1 METNANEIRLVDLI
15 SPETLQKIQDSFSKM
30 ARMASLTTDENGV
43 PLTEGSNFTD
53 FCTEFCRKS
62 PVGRERCEKCDR
74 DGAVTV
80 LETGKPT
87 SYFCHANLVDFAA
100 PIMLGDRMIGSFIGG
115 QVLAEEPDLERMREV
130 AKEIGVDEEEFLEA
144 AKKVQ
149 IIPKAAIDR
158 STSFIYEF
166 AGVISNMAF
175 KSYET
180 IRLAE
185 QSAKQKSDFLAN
197 MSHEIRTPMNAVLGM
212 AEMALREEMTPQAKE
227 YIRQIRAS
235 GKNLLVIINDI
246 LNFSKIESGKMNIV
260 EVVYEPL
267 SIINSLSNI
276 VNTRIGS
283 KKLEFTVDFD
293 AKLPHKLYGDN
304 IRVQQI
310 LLNLLNNAVK
320 FTEKGEVHLSISFEP
335 IDSETIMLKSVVR
348 DTGIGI
354 KKQDFEKLFQSFQQ
368 VDSKRNRNIEGT
380 GLGLAI
386 SQQLLRLMGGEISV
400 ESEYEK
406 GSTFY
411 VNLPQKIID
420 PAPSIPVPDSNL
432 KAALII
438 ENEFVLKQICK
449 DLSALGIK
457 YTDLEMQG
465 SLENVTDGYIIVEK
479 HLFGDRIK
487 KSLADNPRLK
497 CLLIAPFE
505 SAADINTPRVKMLHK
520 PVFSL
525 GLYSAL
531 GLGENLAE
539 IGDSN
544 EDNFRFT
551 APDAH
556 ILIVDDNPINLTVA
570 CGIIEPLG
578 MQVDTATGALET
590 IEKVKK
596 IKYDIVFM
604 DHMMPEVDGI
614 ETTHIIRRL
623 IVGYED
629 VPIIAL
635 TANAIGG
642 TKEMFLREGMN
653 DFVAKPIEV
662 TDIVAAIRRWLPK
675 EKIIPV
681 AVQKGHKSAAH
692 KEELVI
698 EGLNT
703 QHALSLLGSEK
714 LYMQILKEYYLSIEK
729 RAAIISEAL
738 QKNDIKGYTI
748 EVHSLK
754 STSRQIGADE
764 LADLAA
770 SLEKAGNEQNIDLI
784 LAKTSDLIADF
795 LEYKKILAPIFP
807 DTEESAAQ
815 GTAGIDDVMNL
826 LGEMTDALDAFD
838 TLLMDEVI
846 EKISKYTFSEEQE
859 KCFNDLKSA
868 AELSDIEACAA
879 AVEAWKK
886 AAVAEEKN
894 LLTSPDEVR
903 KILENVE
910 TALEDFDTLLV
921 DEAVGQMSKM
931 HFPDNQKELFKKLK
945 EAAEFTDIEL
955 CAKIVEEWKQLL

>member
-1 METNANEIRLVDLI
+1 
-15 SPETLQKIQDSFSKM
+15 
-30 ARMASLTTDENGV
+30 
-43 PLTEGSNFTD
+43 
-53 FCTEFCRKS
+53 
-62 PVGRERCEKCDR
+62 
-74 DGAVTV
+74 
-80 LETGKPT
+80 
-87 SYFCHANLVDFAA
+87 
-100 PIMLGDRMIGSFIGG
+100 MLGDRMIGSFIGG
-115 QVLAEEPDLERMREV
+115 QVLAEEPNLERMRVV
-130 AKEIGVDEEEFLEA
+130 AKEIGVDEEAFLEA

-185 QSAKQKSDFLAN
+185 LSAKQKSDFLAN

-227 YIRQIRAS
+227 YIRQIRA
-235 GKNLLVIINDI
+235 
-246 LNFSKIESGKMNIV
+246 SGKMNIV

-320 FTEKGEVHLSISFEP
+320 FTEKGEVHLQITFDE
-335 IDSETIMLKSVVR
+335 IDSETIMLKAVVS

-354 KKQDFEKLFQSFQQ
+354 KEQDFEKLFQSFQQ

-386 SQQLLRLMGGEISV
+386 TQQLLKLMEGEISV
-400 ESEYEK
+400 ESEYEN

-411 VNLPQKIID
+411 ISLPQKIID
-420 PAPSIPVPDSNL
+420 PAPSIPVPDSDL
-432 KAALII
+432 KASLII
-438 ENEFVLKQICK
+438 ENEFVLRQVCK

-457 YTDLEMQG
+457 YTNLEEHG
-465 SLENVTDGYIIVEK
+465 NLESVTDGYIIVEK

-487 KSLADNPRLK
+487 KSLADNPKLK

-505 SAADINTPRVKMLHK
+505 SAADINMPRVKMLHK

-531 GLGENLAE
+531 GLGDNLAE

-544 EDNFRFT
+544 EDNFRFI

-570 CGIIEPLG
+570 SGIIEPLQ

-596 IKYDIVFM
+596 VKYDIVFM

-675 EKIIPV
+675 EKIVPITEHEKV
-681 AVQKGHKSAAH
+681 KKSE
-692 KEELVI
+692 KKQELVI

-703 QHALSLLGSEK
+703 QHALALLGSEK
-714 LYMQILKEYYLSIEK
+714 LYMQILKEYYMSIEK
-729 RAAIISEAL
+729 RAAIISDML

-770 SLEKAGNEQNIDLI
+770 SLEKAGNEQNVDLI
-784 LAKTSDLIADF
+784 FAKTSDLIADF
-795 LEYKKILAPIFP
+795 LEYKKILAPVFP
-807 DTEESAAQ
+807 DVEENSSQGSANV
-815 GTAGIDDVMNL
+815 DDVMKL
-826 LGEMTDALDAFD
+826 LGEMTEALD
-838 TLLMDEVI
+838 E
-846 EKISKYTFSEEQE
+846 
-859 KCFNDLKSA
+859 
-868 AELSDIEACAA
+868 
-879 AVEAWKK
+879 
-886 AAVAEEKN
+886 
-894 LLTSPDEVR
+894 
-903 KILENVE
+903 
-910 TALEDFDTLLV
+910 FDTLLV
-921 DEAVGQMSKM
+921 DEAVEKMSKM

-945 EAAEFTDIEL
+945 EAAETTDIEL
-955 CAKIVEEWKQLL
+955 CSEIVEEWKKLI

>member
-1 METNANEIRLVDLI
+1 M
-15 SPETLQKIQDSFSKM
+15 
-30 ARMASLTTDENGV
+30 
-43 PLTEGSNFTD
+43 
-53 FCTEFCRKS
+53 
-62 PVGRERCEKCDR
+62 
-74 DGAVTV
+74 
-80 LETGKPT
+80 
-87 SYFCHANLVDFAA
+87 DFAA

-115 QVLAEEPDLERMREV
+115 QVLAEEPNLERMRVV
-130 AKEIGVDEEEFLEA
+130 AKEIGVDEEAFLEA

-185 QSAKQKSDFLAN
+185 LSAKQKSDFLAN

-227 YIRQIRAS
+227 YIRQIRA
-235 GKNLLVIINDI
+235 
-246 LNFSKIESGKMNIV
+246 SGKMNIV

-320 FTEKGEVHLSISFEP
+320 FTEKGEVHLQITFDE
-335 IDSETIMLKSVVR
+335 IDSETIMLKAVVS

-354 KKQDFEKLFQSFQQ
+354 KEQDFEKLFQSFQQ

-386 SQQLLRLMGGEISV
+386 TQQLLKLMEGEISV
-400 ESEYEK
+400 ESEYEN

-411 VNLPQKIID
+411 ISLPQKIID
-420 PAPSIPVPDSNL
+420 PAPSIPVPDSDL
-432 KAALII
+432 KASLII
-438 ENEFVLKQICK
+438 ENEFVLRQVCK

-457 YTDLEMQG
+457 YTNLEEHG
-465 SLENVTDGYIIVEK
+465 NLESVTDGYIIVEK

-487 KSLADNPRLK
+487 KSLADNPKLK

-505 SAADINTPRVKMLHK
+505 SAADINMPRVKMLHK

-531 GLGENLAE
+531 GLGDNLAE

-544 EDNFRFT
+544 EDNFRFI

-570 CGIIEPLG
+570 SGIIEPLQ

-596 IKYDIVFM
+596 VKYDIVFM

-675 EKIIPV
+675 EKIVPITEHEKV
-681 AVQKGHKSAAH
+681 KKSE
-692 KEELVI
+692 KKQELVI

-703 QHALSLLGSEK
+703 QHALALLGSEK
-714 LYMQILKEYYLSIEK
+714 LYMQILKEYYMSIEK
-729 RAAIISEAL
+729 RAAIISDML

-770 SLEKAGNEQNIDLI
+770 SLEKAGNEQNVDLI
-784 LAKTSDLIADF
+784 FAKTSDLIADF
-795 LEYKKILAPIFP
+795 LEYKKILAPVFP
-807 DTEESAAQ
+807 DVEENSSQGSANV
-815 GTAGIDDVMNL
+815 DDVMKL
-826 LGEMTDALDAFD
+826 LGEMTEALD
-838 TLLMDEVI
+838 E
-846 EKISKYTFSEEQE
+846 
-859 KCFNDLKSA
+859 
-868 AELSDIEACAA
+868 
-879 AVEAWKK
+879 
-886 AAVAEEKN
+886 
-894 LLTSPDEVR
+894 
-903 KILENVE
+903 
-910 TALEDFDTLLV
+910 FDTLLV
-921 DEAVGQMSKM
+921 DEAVEKMSKM

-945 EAAEFTDIEL
+945 EAAETTDIEL
-955 CAKIVEEWKQLL
+955 CSEIVEEWKKLI

>member
-1 METNANEIRLVDLI
+1 
-15 SPETLQKIQDSFSKM
+15 
-30 ARMASLTTDENGV
+30 
-43 PLTEGSNFTD
+43 
-53 FCTEFCRKS
+53 
-62 PVGRERCEKCDR
+62 
-74 DGAVTV
+74 
-80 LETGKPT
+80 
-87 SYFCHANLVDFAA
+87 
-100 PIMLGDRMIGSFIGG
+100 MIGSFIGG
-115 QVLAEEPDLERMREV
+115 QVLAEEPNLERMRVV
-130 AKEIGVDEEEFLEA
+130 AKEIGVDEEAFLEA

-185 QSAKQKSDFLAN
+185 LSAKQKSDFLAN

-227 YIRQIRAS
+227 YIRQIRA
-235 GKNLLVIINDI
+235 
-246 LNFSKIESGKMNIV
+246 SGKMNIV

-320 FTEKGEVHLSISFEP
+320 FTEKGEVHLQITFDE
-335 IDSETIMLKSVVR
+335 IDSETIMLKAVVS

-354 KKQDFEKLFQSFQQ
+354 KEQDFEKLFQSFQQ

-386 SQQLLRLMGGEISV
+386 TQQLLKLMEGEISV
-400 ESEYEK
+400 ESEYEN

-411 VNLPQKIID
+411 ISLPQKIID
-420 PAPSIPVPDSNL
+420 PAPSIPVPDSDL
-432 KAALII
+432 KASLII
-438 ENEFVLKQICK
+438 ENEFVLRQVCK

-457 YTDLEMQG
+457 YTNLEEHG
-465 SLENVTDGYIIVEK
+465 NLESVTDGYIIVEK

-487 KSLADNPRLK
+487 KSLADNPKLK

-505 SAADINTPRVKMLHK
+505 SAADINMPRVKMLHK

-531 GLGENLAE
+531 GLGDNLAE

-544 EDNFRFT
+544 EDNFRFI

-570 CGIIEPLG
+570 SGIIEPLQ

-596 IKYDIVFM
+596 VKYDIVFM

-675 EKIIPV
+675 EKIVPITEHEKV
-681 AVQKGHKSAAH
+681 KKSE
-692 KEELVI
+692 KKQELVI

-703 QHALSLLGSEK
+703 QHALALLGSEK
-714 LYMQILKEYYLSIEK
+714 LYMQILKEYYMSIEK
-729 RAAIISEAL
+729 RAAIISDML

-770 SLEKAGNEQNIDLI
+770 SLEKAGNEQNVDLI
-784 LAKTSDLIADF
+784 FAKTSDLIADF
-795 LEYKKILAPIFP
+795 LEYKKILAPVFP
-807 DTEESAAQ
+807 DVEENSSQGSANV
-815 GTAGIDDVMNL
+815 DDVMKL
-826 LGEMTDALDAFD
+826 LGEMTEALD
-838 TLLMDEVI
+838 E
-846 EKISKYTFSEEQE
+846 
-859 KCFNDLKSA
+859 
-868 AELSDIEACAA
+868 
-879 AVEAWKK
+879 
-886 AAVAEEKN
+886 
-894 LLTSPDEVR
+894 
-903 KILENVE
+903 
-910 TALEDFDTLLV
+910 FDTLLV
-921 DEAVGQMSKM
+921 DEAVEKMSKM

-945 EAAEFTDIEL
+945 EAAETTDIEL
-955 CAKIVEEWKQLL
+955 CSEIVEEWKKLI